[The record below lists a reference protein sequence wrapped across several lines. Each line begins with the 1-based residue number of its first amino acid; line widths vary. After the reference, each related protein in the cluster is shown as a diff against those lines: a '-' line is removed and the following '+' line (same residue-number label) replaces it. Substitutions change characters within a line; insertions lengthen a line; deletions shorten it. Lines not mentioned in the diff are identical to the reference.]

1 MTYKNI
7 NDNIITVR
15 EHEQKKGGSYV
26 ENVILNHDKL
36 KGRIKEVLGTQS
48 RLAEELD
55 LDETTISNKI
65 NSNTYFTQKEILKTC
80 LVLKIPKDEIPE
92 YFFKEKVREHEQK

>member
-1 MTYKNI
+1 MENI
-7 NDNIITVR
+7 V
-15 EHEQKKGGSYV
+15 
-26 ENVILNHDKL
+26 LNHDKL

-65 NSNTYFTQKEILKTC
+65 NSNTYFTQKEILKIC
-80 LVLKIPKDEIPE
+80 SILNISRDQIPE
-92 YFFKEKVREHEQK
+92 YFFKEKVRKHEQN